1 MSFRKLNIGAMFN
14 TAIGRWV
21 KISDK
26 DAIYVMGS
34 VQEIGDK
41 FMIPQDMYCIVLY
54 N

>member
-1 MSFRKLNIGAMFN
+1 MRFDKLNIGAMFN

-21 KISDK
+21 KISDT

-34 VQEIGDK
+34 VQEIGEK
-41 FMIPQDMYCIVLY
+41 VMIPKAMYCIVLY